1 MKYLLTTL
9 AATASLLSAVT
20 ADFEIY
26 RVGIGGNGI
35 TENVEGWQVYQDEAN
50 CDTVL
55 DWIWP
60 DTDDASGRGV
70 RCEGDGGCGRS
81 EGSASSE
88 IEVLEMN
95 FVGYHWSESA
105 FARSAMLER
114 AARMAN
120 VRSFRIAY
128 YRDRGDG
135 DLVDTNDVRVG
146 RCYPWPAAFLTC
158 GLTVSRLEGYRK
170 LRCEIDVSAEQINS
184 NR

>member
-70 RCEGDGGCGRS
+70 RCEGDGCGRS
-81 EGSASSE
+81 DDDDPANIE
-88 IEVLEMN
+88 ILEMN
-95 FVGYHWSESA
+95 FEGYHWT
-105 FARSAMLER
+105 
-114 AARMAN
+114 
-120 VRSFRIAY
+120 Y
-128 YRDRGDG
+128 YRDRNGG
-135 DLVDTNDVRVG
+135 DLVDTNDVPVG
-146 RCYPWPAAFLTC
+146 KCYPFPAAFLTC
-158 GLTVSRLEGYRK
+158 GLTVDRLEGYRK
-170 LRCEIDVSAEQINS
+170 LRCDGIDVNAEQINS
-184 NR
+184 NRFSLRGRSLPGRN

>member
-70 RCEGDGGCGRS
+70 RCEGDGCGRS
-81 EGSASSE
+81 DDDDPANIE
-88 IEVLEMN
+88 ILEMN
-95 FVGYHWSESA
+95 FEGYHWSKCPP
-105 FARSAMLER
+105 
-114 AARMAN
+114 
-120 VRSFRIAY
+120 IP
-128 YRDRGDG
+128 
-135 DLVDTNDVRVG
+135 DVR
-146 RCYPWPAAFLTC
+146 
-158 GLTVSRLEGYRK
+158 
-170 LRCEIDVSAEQINS
+170 
-184 NR
+184 